1 MAARWKQS
9 EGEEER
15 VWSGLPWPQQETV
28 VYDREH
34 DRELPL
40 GPRERWRE
48 EEEVDE
54 VEVEVEGDEEQP
66 PVEGEGE
73 DEDGQDGYHCQICGF
88 HAEQLQPFNVHLH
101 TAHPAVVLQELYGL
115 LGLSGSP
122 GPGLFGTPI
131 PGLGV
136 IIGPSPTQG
145 PEASGGQQ
153 PAAAG
158 LDLRGRPEPGL
169 SGRPNIIL
177 APGPESGLT
186 NRPNISL
193 TAERET
199 SLTGRPNISLTA
211 EPESGLSGRPYIISL
226 TQEPEP
232 SLTGSLKHSLTRG
245 PDINLSEGPIPSLTE
260 GLRPGLK
267 GEPTPGLGLTR
278 GPHPSL
284 SSGPSPP
291 LGLTA
296 GPMEAGSGGEE
307 GGERGM
313 VQIDLTGEEE
323 TPGPLL
329 PAAPDPLDPELDTG
343 GPLVESFS
351 RFPYPSPEELS
362 RCGVSLGLP
371 PERVGVWFAQQRLR
385 HGISWTPEEVRE
397 ARDKLGQAGRPESD
411 IDTENEPAAPA
422 PRGPRFRK
430 TQGQLAVLKSSFV
443 RGPYPDQAE
452 TRRLQARTGLGRAEI
467 RRWFSDCRYQRRRS
481 PAGGGRPIAVP
492 DPRAPVP
499 GRPRKSQQQLAVLKA
514 FFLRCRWPSGQDYG
528 RLVERT
534 GLARPDIIQW
544 FGDTRY
550 ALKNGQL
557 KWVLRGPAG
566 LPGDHR
572 VGRGEGGELGGVQ
585 EGSLTL

>member
-1 MAARWKQS
+1 MAARCKQGGMCAAGQN
-9 EGEEER
+9 EAEEEEEDR
-15 VWSGLPWPQQETV
+15 VWNDPPWPQEVV
-28 VYDREH
+28 VYDPER
-34 DRELPL
+34 PL
-40 GPRERWRE
+40 DSRGRWRE
-48 EEEVDE
+48 EEEE
-54 VEVEVEGDEEQP
+54 VVEDEEEEQ

-73 DEDGQDGYHCQICGF
+73 GEGEGYHCQICGF

-122 GPGLFGTPI
+122 GPALFGTPI

-145 PEASGGQQ
+145 QHPSAAGPE
-153 PAAAG
+153 PG
-158 LDLRGRPEPGL
+158 LDLRGGPEPGL
-169 SGRPNIIL
+169 TGRPAVSL
-177 APGPESGLT
+177 TPGPELSLT

-193 TAERET
+193 IAEREPSLT
-199 SLTGRPNISLTA
+199 GRPSISLTAELESGLTGRPNISLT
-211 EPESGLSGRPYIISL
+211 PG
-226 TQEPEP
+226 PEP
-232 SLTGSLKHSLTRG
+232 SLTGGLKHSLTGG
-245 PDINLSEGPIPSLTE
+245 PDISPSGGPKPRLTE
-260 GLRPGLK
+260 GVK
-267 GEPTPGLGLTR
+267 GEPTPGLSLTR

-284 SSGPSPP
+284 SLGPSPP

-296 GPMEAGSGGEE
+296 GPVPGQMEAGSGGDEGD

-323 TPGPLL
+323 TPGLLL
-329 PAAPDPLDPELDTG
+329 PAAPDPLDPELDSG
-343 GPLVESFS
+343 NPLAESFS

-362 RCGVSLGLP
+362 RYGLLLGLP
-371 PERVGVWFAQQRLR
+371 PESVGVWFAQQRLR

-397 ARDKLGQAGRPESD
+397 ARDNLGRVGRPEPD
-411 IDTENEPAAPA
+411 PDPETEPAAPS

-467 RRWFSDCRYQRRRS
+467 RRWFSDCRYQRRRV
-481 PAGGGRPIAVP
+481 PAGGGRPLPDP

-572 VGRGEGGELGGVQ
+572 VGWGEGGELGAQ